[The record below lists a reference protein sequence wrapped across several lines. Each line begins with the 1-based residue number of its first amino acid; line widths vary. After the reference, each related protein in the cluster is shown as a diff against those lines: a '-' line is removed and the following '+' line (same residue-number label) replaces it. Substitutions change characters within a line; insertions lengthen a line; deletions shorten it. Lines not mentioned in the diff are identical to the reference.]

1 MSLSKDNTHVFIV
14 RIWWEPRE
22 IEGAIPKWRGMI
34 EHVPGDKRRYLE
46 DLDEIID
53 WALQFASQAQ
63 PAHIVLMSNSSF
75 GGIPADLVN
84 RLRITQ

>member
-1 MSLSKDNTHVFIV
+1 MSLSKENTHVFVV

-46 DLDEIID
+46 ELDEII
-53 WALQFASQAQ
+53 AFISPYVGQA
-63 PAHIVLMSNSSF
+63 
-75 GGIPADLVN
+75 GTIPSIRWRVKEWLG
-84 RLRITQ
+84 RLKLYLKM

>member
-46 DLDEIID
+46 DLDEIIAFISPYVGQTGTKPSIR
-53 WALQFASQAQ
+53 WHMKEL
-63 PAHIVLMSNSSF
+63 LR
-75 GGIPADLVN
+75 
-84 RLRITQ
+84 RLRLHLKI